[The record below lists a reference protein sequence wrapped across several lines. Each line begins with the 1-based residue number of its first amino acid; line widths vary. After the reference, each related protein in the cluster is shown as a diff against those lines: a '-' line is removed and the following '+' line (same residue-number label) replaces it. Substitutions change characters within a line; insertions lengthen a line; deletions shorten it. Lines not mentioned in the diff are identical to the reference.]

1 MRYDNYKYIYPP
13 RPSNSIPVEDL
24 DFWDNN
30 SLLCQLKFNG
40 SNCSIYT
47 NGSKVITMNRH
58 NQRLTNFQLSDNEIK
73 EIYPGKGEWMMI
85 NGEYLNKNKSDEN
98 EESFNHKLIIF
109 DIIVL
114 NNDHLIGK
122 TFSERV
128 SMLDDLYGKSSS
140 DKEYLYG
147 VSKNVYRVKSF
158 ENGFKEL
165 YDKYSSIDMIE
176 GLVMK
181 RKNAKLEM
189 GLREENNNR
198 SQIKCRKVTKN
209 YKF

>member
-73 EIYPGKGEWMMI
+73 EIYSGNGQWMMI

-98 EESFNHKLIIF
+98 GESFNHKLIIF